1 MGAGVDVANQKKAE
15 TMNSNAHIT
24 ALKSRMRLP
33 AIAAPMFL
41 VSGPDMVIASCKA
54 GIMGSLPGPNARSI
68 EDLKG
73 FFEQI
78 NANLTE
84 DDAPWAFNMI
94 THTSYGRFDEE
105 LELVKTYKPKLVITA
120 LGGPH
125 RVTQEVHDYGG
136 LVFAD
141 VNSPKY
147 AKKAIEKG
155 ADGLVL
161 VCAGAG
167 GHTGEY
173 AMMPFIDEVR
183 QFFDGP
189 LIVGGGISNGRAIRA
204 VETLGADFSYIGTR
218 FLAAPETLIP
228 DAYRQMVIDSHMSDL
243 IASRAITGALG
254 NWMRASVEAAGISVE
269 AMNNDAKIDF
279 SGDMHSG
286 AKAWKHVWSAGQG
299 VGQITSSESIGDI
312 IEALTQGYVQAV
324 TQEPNLR
331 HAGAFAQK
339 ESA

>member
-1 MGAGVDVANQKKAE
+1 MSTIDTVN
-15 TMNSNAHIT
+15 
-24 ALKSRMRLP
+24 ALKSKLRLP
-33 AIAAPMFL
+33 VISAPMFL
-41 VSGPDMVIASCKA
+41 VSGPDMVIAACKS
-54 GIMGSLPGPNARSI
+54 GVMGSLPGPNARSI
-68 EDLKG
+68 EDLRG
-73 FFEQI
+73 FFEKI
-78 NANLTE
+78 NAALGP

-94 THTSYGRFDEE
+94 THNSYGRFDEE
-105 LELVKTYKPKLVITA
+105 LALVAEFKPSLVITA

-125 RVTQEVHDYGG
+125 RVTDVVHGYGG

-161 VCAGAG
+161 VCSGAG

-183 QFFDGP
+183 SFYDGP
-189 LIVGGGISNGRAIRA
+189 LIVGGGISTGRAVRA

-218 FLAAPETLIP
+218 FLAAPETLIS
-228 DAYRQMVIDSHMSDL
+228 DDYRRMVIDCHMDDL

-254 NWMRASVEAAGISVE
+254 NWMRASVEAAGIPLDNMQV
-269 AMNNDAKIDF
+269 DAKIDF

-286 AKAWKHVWSAGQG
+286 SKAWKHVWSAGQG
-299 VGQITSSESIGDI
+299 VGEVSSSETIAQIVD
-312 IEALTQGYVQAV
+312 ALVFDYAATVAKLHETPAV
-324 TQEPNLR
+324 LTKPER
-331 HAGAFAQK
+331 K
-339 ESA
+339 SA